1 MLVVTDPFIL
11 SRQVELLYRNLRP
24 GQIIS
29 MIIGALLVWL
39 AWGKVDSVLLL
50 GWLTLVWLIASLRLA
65 YGLRYQRLATAQR
78 QADPQRW
85 RRRALKGAGASGVIW
100 MLGALLLTR
109 ADDPTLQ
116 FFCAFVMSA
125 LVAGAVP
132 VLAAD
137 RVAFRLFAWPIV
149 MAVIVGVAGTDP
161 LQATFAVLA
170 ILFLFIVTR
179 SADFFNEAL
188 HETIRLERETA
199 LLAEKLE
206 IARQQAEQSNLA
218 KSQFLANMSHEIR
231 TPMNAVIGMTELA
244 LDTHNSAERTEYLQI
259 VKTSAHSL
267 LGILN
272 DILDFSKIEAGKLTI
287 ENIPLSPADLLRE
300 TAAMLAMRARE
311 KGLAIDCLVAPDMPH
326 QAISDPLRVRQVL
339 LNLIGNAVKFTE
351 RGRIALHLD
360 VAAHDPAGMILRFAV
375 SDTGIG
381 IAPDK
386 RVLVFDAFSQADAS
400 TTRKYGG
407 TGLGLSITD
416 RLVRLLGG
424 HLEVESEL
432 GRGSTFS
439 FTLPVGLPAHEA
451 ECPIPETSLATQTSS
466 SAGVSASAAILL
478 VEDNKVNQT
487 LAIRLLEKRGHR
499 VTVAG
504 DGQEAVDL
512 IAGGSHFDLVLMD
525 MQMPVLGG
533 IEATRAIRQGELHAG
548 QAGGRTRLPIVA
560 MTANTMEGDRAAC
573 LAAGMDDYLAKPINQ
588 NALDEALH
596 RWLGGVPSQQETSA

>member
-39 AWGKVDSVLLL
+39 ALGKVNSLLL
-50 GWLTLVWLIASLRLA
+50 FGWLALVWLIASLRLA
-65 YGLRYQRLATAQR
+65 YGLRYQRLAADQR

-85 RRRALKGAGASGVIW
+85 RRRALKGAGASGLIW

-137 RVAFRLFAWPIV
+137 RLAFRLFAWPIV

-170 ILFLFIVTR
+170 LLFLFIVTR
-179 SADFFNEAL
+179 SADFFNETL

-244 LDTHNSAERTEYLQI
+244 LDTDETAERTEYLNI
-259 VKTSAHSL
+259 VKSSAHSL

-272 DILDFSKIEAGKLTI
+272 DILDFSKIEAGKLTV
-287 ENIPLSPADLLRE
+287 ETIPFVPADVLRE
-300 TAAMLAMRARE
+300 SAAMLALRARE
-311 KGLAIDCLVAPDMPH
+311 KGLMIDCQISADCPPVAL
-326 QAISDPLRVRQVL
+326 SDPLRVRQVL
-339 LNLIGNAVKFTE
+339 LNLLGNAVKFTE
-351 RGRIALHLD
+351 QGMISLHLD
-360 VAAHDPAGMILRFAV
+360 VVAHRPEGLILRFTV

-381 IAPDK
+381 ISPDK
-386 RVLVFDAFSQADAS
+386 LNVVFEAFSQADAS

-424 HLEVESEL
+424 HLEVESVL
-432 GRGSTFS
+432 GSGSTFR
-439 FTLPVGLPAHEA
+439 FTLPVGLPQHEIKA
-451 ECPIPETSLATQTSS
+451 SMAPP
-466 SAGVSASAAILL
+466 SAGVAAEAMAHGPLSILL
-478 VEDNKVNQT
+478 VEDNLVNQT
-487 LAIRLLEKRGHR
+487 LAQRLLEKRGYR
-499 VTVAG
+499 VTVANN
-504 DGQEAVDL
+504 GQEAIHRIV
-512 IAGGSHFDLVLMD
+512 AGEHFDLILMD

-533 IEATRAIRQGELHAG
+533 IEATRAIRLREQEQGAD
-548 QAGGRTRLPIVA
+548 RLPIIA

-588 NALDEALH
+588 KALDETLL
-596 RWLGGVPSQQETSA
+596 RWRNRASSYPVPQETAH